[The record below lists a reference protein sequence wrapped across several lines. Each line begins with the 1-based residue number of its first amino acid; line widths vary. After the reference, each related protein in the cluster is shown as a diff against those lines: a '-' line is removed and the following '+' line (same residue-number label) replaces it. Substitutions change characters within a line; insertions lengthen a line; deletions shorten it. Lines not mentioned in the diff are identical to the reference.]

1 MWLRLKVLLQ
11 YNYYILF
18 GSIVYL
24 NVGFFFLFFQFLIDC
39 RIGSLCNKVVVKVL
53 IDQNLFNN
61 IEIIKQFF
69 FRRLF
74 QRKKDFSDL
83 EIIII
88 FIGIYEDVWGV
99 FVCLRGLLVFV
110 LVFYDII
117 SFFQVKVLYIV
128 GEVKV
133 INYYLFIIIYLLLF
147 NSRY

>member
-24 NVGFFFLFFQFLIDC
+24 NVVFFFLFFQFLIDC

-74 QRKKDFSDL
+74 QRKKDFLDS

-99 FVCLRGLLVFV
+99 FVCFRGLLVFV

-133 INYYLFIIIYLLLF
+133 ISYYYIFIII
-147 NSRY
+147 